1 MADYYEILEIDRD
14 ASKEDIKSAFRK
26 MARKYHPDINKEPGA
41 EERFKE
47 IGKAYETLMDDEKRA
62 LYDRYG
68 EDGLKNAGYSTSG
81 PFDFG
86 FGNLNE
92 IFESF
97 FGGAFG
103 GFGRAND
110 PNAPQRGADLRV
122 DIEIE
127 FKEAVFGVEKE
138 IVIDHLETC
147 ETCHG
152 TGAKKG
158 SKPETCPHCH
168 GSGRIQQVHQT
179 ILGSIAQVVTCPHC
193 QGKGTIIKDICKDCK
208 GLGKIQ
214 KEKTLKVKIP
224 KGVDN
229 GSRIRVA
236 TEGDA
241 GSNGGPNGDL
251 YVVLFVKPSQY
262 FKRDGFN
269 IITELKIS
277 LPQAVL
283 GDKVEIE
290 TLDGKATIS
299 IPAGCE
305 HDKVIPI
312 KGGGVPVLGNP
323 NLRGDHFVV
332 IKLETPKKLSDEER
346 KLYERL
352 FEISQNKTSKNE
364 GKSILSKVKS
374 ALKN

>member
-1 MADYYEILEIDRD
+1 MADYYEILEIDRN

-41 EERFKE
+41 EEKFKE

-86 FGNLNE
+86 FGNLND

-103 GFGRAND
+103 GFGQTNN

-122 DIEIE
+122 DIQIE

-147 ETCHG
+147 KTCHG
-152 TGAKKG
+152 SGAKEG
-158 SKPETCPHCH
+158 SKPQTCPNCH

-179 ILGSIAQVVTCPHC
+179 ILGSIAQVVTCPNC
-193 QGKGTIIKDICKDCK
+193 QGKGTVIKDVCKDCK
-208 GLGKIQ
+208 GFGKVQ
-214 KEKTLKVKIP
+214 KEKTSKVKIP

-236 TEGDA
+236 SEGDA

-251 YVVLFVKPSQY
+251 FVVLFVKPSKY

-283 GDKVEIE
+283 GDKIEIE
-290 TLDGKATIS
+290 TLEGKETVS
-299 IPAGCE
+299 VPPGCE
-305 HDKVIPI
+305 NDKVITL
-312 KGGGVPVLGNP
+312 KGAGVPVLGNP
-323 NLRGDHFVV
+323 NLKGDHFVV
-332 IKLETPKKLSDEER
+332 VKLETPKKLSEEER

-352 FEISQNKTSKNE
+352 FEISQNKTVKKEENN
-364 GKSILSKVKS
+364 ILSKVKS
-374 ALKN
+374 ALKG

>member
-1 MADYYEILEIDRD
+1 MADYYEILEIDRN
-14 ASKEDIKSAFRK
+14 ASKEDIKAAFRK
-26 MARKYHPDINKEPGA
+26 MARKYHPDINKEEGA
-41 EERFKE
+41 EEKFKQ

-86 FGNLNE
+86 FGNLND

-103 GFGRAND
+103 GFGQPD
-110 PNAPQRGADLRV
+110 PNAPQRGSDLRL
-122 DIEIE
+122 DIQID

-138 IVIDHLETC
+138 IKIDHLETC
-147 ETCHG
+147 STCHG
-152 TGAKKG
+152 TGAQEG
-158 SKPETCPHCH
+158 SKPETCPHCK
-168 GSGRIQQVHQT
+168 GAGRIQQVHNT
-179 ILGSIAQVVTCPHC
+179 ILGQISQVTTCPDCH
-193 QGKGTIIKDICKDCK
+193 GKGTIIKNFCKDCQ
-208 GLGKIQ
+208 GTGKVQ
-214 KEKTLKVKIP
+214 KEKTIKVKIP

-236 TEGDA
+236 QEGDA
-241 GSNGGPNGDL
+241 GSNGGNTGDL
-251 YVVLFVKPSQY
+251 YVVLYVKPDKY

-283 GDKVEIE
+283 GDEIEIE
-290 TLDGKATIS
+290 TLDGTQKITI
-299 IPAGCE
+299 PQGCE
-305 HDKVIPI
+305 HDKII
-312 KGGGVPVLGNP
+312 TLKGAGVPVLGTP
-323 NLRGDHFVV
+323 NMRGDHFIVV
-332 IKLETPKKLSDEER
+332 KLKTPKKLSDEER
-346 KLYERL
+346 KMYEKL
-352 FEISQNKTSKNE
+352 FEISQGRAHSGNGES
-364 GKSILSKVKS
+364 LLAKVKS

>member
-1 MADYYEILEIDRD
+1 MADYYEILEIDRN
-14 ASKEDIKSAFRK
+14 ASKDDIKSAFRK

-41 EERFKE
+41 EEKFKE
-47 IGKAYETLMDDEKRA
+47 IGKAYETLMDDDKRA

-68 EDGLKNAGYSTSG
+68 EDGLRNAGYNTSG

-86 FGNLNE
+86 FGNLND

-103 GFGRAND
+103 FGQSNN

-122 DIEIE
+122 DIQLE
-127 FKEAVFGVEKE
+127 FKEAVFGAEKE

-147 ETCHG
+147 NTCHG
-152 TGAKKG
+152 TGAKEG
-158 SKPETCPHCH
+158 STPETCPHCK

-179 ILGSIAQVVTCPHC
+179 ILGQISQVTTCPHC
-193 QGKGTIIKDICKDCK
+193 QGKGTIIKDVCKDCK
-208 GLGKIQ
+208 GTGKVQ

-236 TEGDA
+236 SEGDA
-241 GSNGGPNGDL
+241 GSNGGNNGDL
-251 YVVLFVKPSQY
+251 FVVLFVKPHKY
-262 FKRDGFN
+262 FKRDGYN
-269 IITELKIS
+269 VITELEIS

-290 TLDGKATIS
+290 TLDGKEVIT

-305 HDKVIPI
+305 HDKVIPL
-312 KGGGVPVLGNP
+312 KNGGVPVLGSP

-332 IKLETPKKLSDEER
+332 VKLVTPKKLSDEER
-346 KLYERL
+346 KLYEKL
-352 FEISQNKTSKNE
+352 YEISHNKPFKNS
-364 GKSILSKVKS
+364 SILSKVKGV
-374 ALKN
+374 LK